1 MCCSMA
7 AGGRQPGNPGCRKC
21 CDPTVRRP
29 PAPRCRAS
37 LSTLAR
43 AGSLRAAS
51 GRSLQTLGVK
61 AFLPEGSELPS
72 PGWQP
77 GNLVSSLCAA
87 GREETQR
94 KGKERHPGARLSPH
108 WRGGRVAPPLPA
120 PLPALHSDLPPGRRA
135 GGARRAARRA
145 AVLACA
151 SGRAPCLRWRR
162 WRPAGGRLEE
172 RRARGGHVG
181 RRASG
186 AAGRV
191 QARPRRLPRGVRA
204 AAGALP
210 EQGAAAAPA
219 ARGCVL
225 SRRARRSRSRAHVGV
240 QEDAKAAQ
248 RCTRGRR
255 PCEVDPEGD

>member
-108 WRGGRVAPPLPA
+108 WRGGRVAPPFPRPS
-120 PLPALHSDLPPGRRA
+120 PLCTPTSLQGGGRAARGARRGARLCSLARAAGRRVSGGA
-135 GGARRAARRA
+135 GGARRE
-145 AVLACA
+145 
-151 SGRAPCLRWRR
+151 GGWR
-162 WRPAGGRLEE
+162 
-172 RRARGGHVG
+172 
-181 RRASG
+181 SG
-186 AAGRV
+186 A
-191 QARPRRLPRGVRA
+191 RA
-204 AAGALP
+204 AAMSGAELVVL
-210 EQGAAAAPA
+210 QGACKRDPDAYREEFELQLAHY
-219 ARGCVL
+219 
-225 SRRARRSRSRAHVGV
+225 RS
-240 QEDAKAAQ
+240 KAQ
-248 RCTRGRR
+248 LLRLQ
-255 PCEVDPEGD
+255 PEGAC